1 MKYEV
6 EVGLPIEN
14 IDTPALLV
22 DLDLLT
28 ENIQKMAKT
37 FEHSRVNVRPH
48 IKTHKCPEIARLQ
61 IAAGAIGIT
70 CAKVSEAEVFA
81 AAGISDILIANQI
94 TGPVKIDRLTELAKQ
109 CNLMVAVDDFENVE
123 AINQACKEKDVVIRV
138 LVEVNIGMN
147 RCGVEP
153 GEDTLK
159 LSQAV
164 DAAAYLQFF
173 GFQAY
178 EGHLVLVKD
187 PDERA
192 EKLQADFMPLRATI
206 KLVEQAGLEVKTI
219 SGGGTGTFDLADTLT
234 PLTEVQVGSYVFMDK
249 TYAAVRGEFKPSI
262 RVASTVVSRPV
273 PKRLVTDAGL
283 KAMTSEFGWP
293 VLQGGI
299 ASKMNYLSEEHAVLT
314 LEQPEAVDL
323 VGGDRVLFMPSHVC
337 TTVNLH
343 DNFYVHRNGR
353 LIDVWKIA
361 ARGCTQ

>member
-1 MKYEV
+1 MAYKAEI
-6 EVGLPIEN
+6 GMSIEDL
-14 IDTPALLV
+14 DTPALLV
-22 DLDLLT
+22 DFEVLM
-28 ENIQKMAKT
+28 ENIKFMAAT
-37 FEHSRVNVRPH
+37 FEHTRVNVRPH
-48 IKTHKCPEIARLQ
+48 IKTHKCPEIAKLQ
-61 IAAGAIGIT
+61 IGAGAIGIT

-109 CNLMVAVDDFENVE
+109 CDLMIAVDDFANVE
-123 AINQACKEKDVVIRV
+123 AINEVCKQKDVIIRV

-164 DAAAYLQFF
+164 DAASHLKFY

-187 PDERA
+187 PAERA
-192 EKLQADFMPLRATI
+192 EKVEADFMPLRKTI
-206 KLVEQAGLEVKTI
+206 ELVEEAGLEVKTV
-219 SGGGTGTFDLADTLT
+219 SGGGTGTFDLADELT

-249 TYAAVRGEFKPSI
+249 TYATIRDEFKPSI
-262 RVASTVVSRPV
+262 QVASTVVSRPV
-273 PKRLVTDAGL
+273 PERLVTDAGL

-293 VLQGGI
+293 MLQGVG

-314 LEQPEAVDL
+314 LEQPESVEL
-323 VGGDRVLFMPSHVC
+323 SGGDRVLFLPSHVC

-343 DNFYVHRNGR
+343 DKFYVHQNGQ
-353 LIDVWKIA
+353 LVDVWTIA